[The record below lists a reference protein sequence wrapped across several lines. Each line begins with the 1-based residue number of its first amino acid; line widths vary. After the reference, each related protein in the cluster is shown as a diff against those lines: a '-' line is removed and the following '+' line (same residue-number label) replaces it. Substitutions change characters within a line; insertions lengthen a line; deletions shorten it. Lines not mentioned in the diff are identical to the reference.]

1 MSGGGTIWNLLSVN
15 HNYDPFRSLAASEN
29 NELRYQAMIIWNKN
43 VCRAEEER
51 SVGGGGMF
59 SRRLIEAGDLPMS

>member
-1 MSGGGTIWNLLSVN
+1 
-15 HNYDPFRSLAASEN
+15 
-29 NELRYQAMIIWNKN
+29 MIIWNKN

-59 SRRLIEAGDLPMS
+59 SRRLIEAGDLPLSWLQEMASAQVRTRLVSNLDITSYTYKRLSKFEMK